1 MRTRKRLLS
10 RVCQHVT
17 KFDGPCLSGVKV
29 IKMPVGIGEGIGKVK
44 IALGQIDVIPNKP
57 NENLQKMLRMVKKAK
72 VQSVDLIVLP
82 EMCVAGYL
90 LCDKWQEDIFCL
102 DLMEYNEI
110 LREASDGIVIAY
122 GNVYVDKFINE
133 RVNDNR
139 FHPNKDGRTRKYN
152 SVYIFHDRK
161 PVPRLRKE
169 TNILPQGVEPKTLLP
184 NYRIFDEERY
194 FFSIQDIAKDFNI
207 PLESLLQPFL
217 IPVDREEIPVG
228 FELCEDLWCED
239 YRRNGQALNPT
250 KILIDNGAQLI
261 INLSS
266 SPWTYG
272 KNRTRDRRIRFLKK
286 ESYNDF
292 VPFLY
297 VNCVGAQNNGK
308 NIVVFDGASTV
319 YNTDGLPIIL
329 GNSNYQEE
337 LLVVYQSDLSRKPVE
352 RIEIGKIEAKFHA
365 IIRGLKHIND
375 ILSDVPRYVI
385 GLSGGIDSAVVASL
399 LTIAVG
405 RENVMAINM
414 PTKYNKKET
423 KDSAKDIAEK
433 LGIEYIIVPISEL
446 VELNRQAI
454 ITKNDAGMLHSV
466 LEQNIQ
472 AKVRTQ
478 ILSNLAQKHNA
489 LYTCNAN
496 KWEIA
501 TGYCTLD
508 GDARGAVA
516 PIADLTKSEIFLLAK
531 YLNKYVFR
539 MEVIPQRLVDLEILP
554 GAELEFQQLNP
565 LKLGYHCAL
574 IEAFMDYK
582 PKSAEDIM
590 QWYVDQTL
598 EENLGVTT
606 QLIKS
611 HRMDHPIEFIRD
623 LEWFNSQIQNSVFKR
638 IQGQPIILL
647 TKTAYG
653 YDKRESILPKDTI
666 TLKYKKLKTQILSM
680 ESYKPS
686 SDGK

>member
-1 MRTRKRLLS
+1 
-10 RVCQHVT
+10 
-17 KFDGPCLSGVKV
+17 
-29 IKMPVGIGEGIGKVK
+29 VK
-44 IALGQIDVIPNKP
+44 IALGQVNVIPNKP
-57 NENLQKMLRMVKKAK
+57 DENLQKMLKMVKEAKA
-72 VQSVDLIVLP
+72 QSVDLIAFP
-82 EMCVAGYL
+82 EMCVGGYL
-90 LCDKWQEDIFCL
+90 LSDKWQDDNFCSN
-102 DLMEYNEI
+102 LMGYNQI
-110 LREASDGIVIAY
+110 LREASDGIAIAY
-122 GNVYVDKFINE
+122 GNVYVDKFINA
-133 RVNDNR
+133 RVGDNA

-152 SVYIFHDRK
+152 SVYVFQDRK
-161 PVPRLRKE
+161 PVSRLKC
-169 TNILPQGVEPKTLLP
+169 TNILPEGIQLKTLLP

-194 FFSIQDIAKDFNI
+194 FFSTQDIAKDFSV

-217 IPVDREEIPVG
+217 VLVDGKEMPIG

-250 KILIDNGAQLI
+250 KILIDNGARLI
-261 INLSS
+261 VNLSA
-266 SPWTYG
+266 SPWTFG
-272 KNRTRDRRIRFLKK
+272 KNRTRDRRIKFLKK

-319 YNTDGLPIIL
+319 YNTDGFPIIL
-329 GNSNYQEE
+329 GNSKYQEE
-337 LLVVYQSDLSRKPVE
+337 LLVVCESDFSRKPVE
-352 RIEIGKIEAKFHA
+352 RIEAEKIEAKFNA
-365 IIRGLKHIND
+365 IIAGLRHMND
-375 ILSDVPRYVI
+375 ILGHIPKYVI

-405 RENVMAINM
+405 KENVIAVNM
-414 PTKYNKKET
+414 PTKYNKQET
-423 KDSAKDIAEK
+423 QDCAKHVAEK
-433 LGIEYIIVPISEL
+433 LSIEYVVVPISQL
-446 VELNRQAI
+446 VELNRQLI
-454 ITKNDAGMLHSV
+454 ITKTDAGILDSI

-516 PIADLTKSEIFLLAK
+516 PIADLTKYEVVLLAQ
-531 YLNKYVFR
+531 YLNRYAFKT
-539 MEVIPQRLVDLEILP
+539 EVIPRNLVNLEILP
-554 GAELEFQQLNP
+554 GAELEFQQPNP

-574 IEAFMDYK
+574 IEAFMDYRS
-582 PKSAEDIM
+582 KSAEDIM
-590 QWYVDQTL
+590 QWYLDRTL

-606 QLIKS
+606 ELIRN
-611 HRMDHPIEFIRD
+611 HRIDNPYEFIRD
-623 LEWFNSQIQNSVFKR
+623 LEWFNSQVQKSVFKR

-653 YDKRESILPKDTI
+653 YDRRESILPEDTV

-680 ESYKPS
+680 ESYKPYF
-686 SDGK
+686 